1 MCCFPAVKLPTIMH
15 GLSMACTP
23 VTGALCPR
31 ETRMH
36 LGMVRATLAVQR
48 QDGCIHELLQELLQM
63 LSARLLACCKSVG
76 GNGLPS

>member
-36 LGMVRATLAVQR
+36 LGMVRATLAVQ